1 VRDAGLW
8 IDHRQAQ
15 IATMEDGRV
24 RIRRIVSHVGRKTRL
39 AGGSRSAGFIGEIAP
54 EKRREDRYANK
65 LRSYYQRVLDAIHD
79 ADRVMILGPGE
90 AKLELKKALSKSKRL
105 SSIRIDGVEPADKMT
120 RRQLVAKVTTHF
132 SRAGR
137 RSSGIDSPG
146 PSDA

>member
-1 VRDAGLW
+1 VRDVGLW

-79 ADRVMILGPGE
+79 ADKVMILGPGE
-90 AKLELKKALSKSKRL
+90 AKLELKKALSKSNASRPYASTV
-105 SSIRIDGVEPADKMT
+105 SSRPT
-120 RRQLVAKVTTHF
+120 R
-132 SRAGR
+132 
-137 RSSGIDSPG
+137 
-146 PSDA
+146 